1 MCENCVVYSWWCL
14 HTRGFRLSRRAINNI
29 VLKTCSGRYEFEY
42 IWRRPSVR
50 RRRTE
55 MSLSGPSYLSHGAGD
70 RHRHVGNSYENT
82 RRTKPIYVLFRCQ
95 ILYDLDLVQHT
106 HRFEVCIVLALDT
119 RYYGRGASVLGYGH
133 KLDSHRLR
141 ILMIYRSQWHDSR
154 PDCTPAAGS
163 SLPNPQASQRATNG
177 RTKIWILVSARR
189 RLEQALR
196 LHAQSPRR
204 RD

>member
-1 MCENCVVYSWWCL
+1 MRILAERNLYMS
-14 HTRGFRLSRRAINNI
+14 
-29 VLKTCSGRYEFEY
+29 CSAVKYCTTSTPF
-42 IWRRPSVR
+42 S
-50 RRRTE
+50 
-55 MSLSGPSYLSHGAGD
+55 
-70 RHRHVGNSYENT
+70 
-82 RRTKPIYVLFRCQ
+82 
-95 ILYDLDLVQHT
+95 T

-141 ILMIYRSQWHDSR
+141 ILMIRRSQWHDSR

-189 RLEQALR
+189 RLEQALSCTR
-196 LHAQSPRR
+196 KPQGDETKSFEY
-204 RD
+204 